1 LDVIAQGIRDL
12 GCQLPPESGPVSLVN
27 KSRFIK
33 GNPMAFFMKKYK
45 MPTIGQSYVFLNF
58 RFAKFKFE
66 SAYAGAFYVR

>member
-1 LDVIAQGIRDL
+1 M
-12 GCQLPPESGPVSLVN
+12 SLVN
-27 KSRFIK
+27 KSGFIK

-45 MPTIGQSYVFLNF
+45 MSTIGQSYVFLNF